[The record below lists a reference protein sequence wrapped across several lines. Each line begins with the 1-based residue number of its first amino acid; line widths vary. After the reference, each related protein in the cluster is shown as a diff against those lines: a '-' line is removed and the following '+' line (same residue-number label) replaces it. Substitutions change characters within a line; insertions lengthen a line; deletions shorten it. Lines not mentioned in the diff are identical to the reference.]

1 MQATKM
7 PRTTTMRADV
17 SLQTTPLRLATPHA
31 FGDIMIMIMIVMS
44 NVKNMFSSLSDL
56 KLTDIC
62 DVWHS
67 YSTVNHLWWKLRLR
81 LRKNL
86 HQRKLRWKSKQSR
99 RYLWNG
105 GNYDADND
113 VWPDLLVE
121 PLIQIRNQVL
131 AKTPGA
137 ELWFF
142 RQFRLG
148 NQYLIREKSW
158 ENNL

>member
-31 FGDIMIMIMIVMS
+31 FEDIMIMIVMS

-121 PLIQIRNQVL
+121 PPIQIRNQVQ

-142 RQFRLG
+142 RQVWLG
-148 NQYLIREKSW
+148 KQYSIWENSW